1 MFKQTYSISS
11 PAFKAGFV
19 AVTGIIVITAASG
32 PSASAS
38 GPASYSPLIY
48 EASFF
53 ADAAP
58 ATALDMV
65 RRVPGFRIEEG
76 EDLRGFSGAVGNV
89 LVNGARPA
97 SKMEPLS
104 ALLARIPARRVTRLE
119 LIRGGGAG
127 IDMQGQTAV
136 LNVVLST
143 DAETSEAVQAEIYA
157 FEQGPFLWGGQYE
170 RRENRIDEEWS
181 FQIGRGIFS
190 TDGTG
195 PGQLVRL
202 APDGSELLREQVDN
216 KFDAHTW
223 ASSAAWER
231 RFGDNR
237 IELTGSG
244 TLTDYRDQLLYASA
258 ADSRQFDFFMELVD
272 LDAALVWQ
280 RPLSPSLDLEV
291 RLLQNY
297 GEGELQSD
305 GRLTSGTQSFITSR
319 KTGESIVRASLT
331 RQVSPRLNFE
341 TGGEFAFNWLDAEQ
355 QFSVDGAAVALPQA
369 TTQVDELRGELFG
382 TAQSQLQSNLRLE
395 AGLRLE
401 QSVISQTGDG
411 SARRSFFYP
420 KPRLALTWDA
430 APEQQVRIRIE
441 REIGQLSFLD
451 FAASSNLANDQVL
464 GGNIDL
470 RPVQRWIAE
479 AGYEYRFAGDGII
492 GLTLRHDEIE
502 DVVDLVPLES
512 GLTATGNL
520 GSGTLDRIAVDLRF
534 PLRRLGLLRGRL
546 IANGRYDWLNVR
558 DPVTGEGRG
567 VSFQVPRTATLRF
580 ENEVPK
586 HRLNWGIE
594 YMPYS
599 RSPTFDPE
607 QTRYYRIR
615 DQFSVFAERRM
626 TESINLRIEANIW
639 DDLEIPRTVF
649 AERTPERP
657 ALFTEQQSFDPRNR
671 VQVRLRRTF

>member
-1 MFKQTYSISS
+1 MFEQTYSFSL
-11 PAFKAGFV
+11 AGFKAGLV
-19 AVTGIIVITAASG
+19 AVTGVIVITAAPG
-32 PSASAS
+32 LSASAS
-38 GPASYSPLIY
+38 EPTSYSPLIY
-48 EASFF
+48 QASFF
-53 ADAAP
+53 ADATP

-97 SKMEPLS
+97 SKIEPLS
-104 ALLARIPARRVTRLE
+104 TLLARIPARRVIRLE

-136 LNVVLST
+136 LNVVLSN
-143 DAETSEAVQAEIYA
+143 DAETSEAAQVEIYA
-157 FEQGPFLWGGQYE
+157 FEDSPFLWGGQYE
-170 RRENRIDEEWS
+170 RREKQIDQEWS

-244 TLTDYRDQLLYASA
+244 TLTDYRDQLLYAGA

-280 RPLSPSLDLEV
+280 RPLTTSLDLEV

-297 GEGELQSD
+297 GQGDLQSD
-305 GRLTSGTQSFITSR
+305 GRLTSGTQSFITRR
-319 KTGESIVRASLT
+319 KTGESIARASLT
-331 RQVSPRLNFE
+331 RHVSPRLNFE

-355 QFSVDGAAVALPQA
+355 QFSVDGAAVVLPQA

-382 TAQSQLQSNLRLE
+382 TAQWQPQSNLRLE

-420 KPRLALTWDA
+420 KPHFALTWDA
-430 APEQQVRIRIE
+430 APDQQVRLRIE

-479 AGYEYRFAGDGII
+479 AGYEYRFASDGFI

-502 DVVDLVPLES
+502 DVVDLVPLEG

-520 GSGTLDRIAVDLRF
+520 GSGTLDRIAVDLRM
-534 PLRRLGLLRGRL
+534 PLRWLGLLRGRL
-546 IANGRYDWLNVR
+546 IANGVYDWLSVR
-558 DPVTGEGRG
+558 DPVTGEARG

-586 HRLNWGIE
+586 RRLNWGIE

-599 RSPTFDPE
+599 RSPTFDPD

-649 AERTPERP
+649 AERTTERP
-657 ALFTEQQSFDPRNR
+657 VMFTEQQSFDPRNR
-671 VQVRLRRTF
+671 VEIRIRRTF

>member
-1 MFKQTYSISS
+1 M
-11 PAFKAGFV
+11 AF
-19 AVTGIIVITAASG
+19 TAAPG
-32 PSASAS
+32 LAASAS
-38 GPASYSPLIY
+38 EPAGVSPLVY

-53 ADAAP
+53 ADASP

-89 LVNGARPA
+89 LINGARPA
-97 SKMEPLS
+97 SKIEPLS
-104 ALLARIPARRVTRLE
+104 TLLARIPARRVIRLE

-127 IDMQGQTAV
+127 IDMQGRTAV
-136 LNVVLST
+136 LNVILST
-143 DAETSEAVQAEIYA
+143 EAETSQAVQAEVHA

-170 RRENRIDEEWS
+170 RRESRLDQEWS
-181 FQIGRGIFS
+181 VQVGRGIYA

-195 PGQLVRL
+195 PGELVRF
-202 APDGSELLREQVDN
+202 APDGTEQLREQVDN
-216 KFDAHTW
+216 SFDAHTW
-223 ASSAAWER
+223 NASAAWER

-244 TLTDYRDQLLYASA
+244 TLTDYRDRLLYTGPAE
-258 ADSRQFDFFMELVD
+258 SRQFDFFMELAD
-272 LDAALVWQ
+272 FDAALVWQ
-280 RPLSPSLDLEV
+280 RPLSPTLDLEV

-305 GRLTSGTQSFITSR
+305 GRLTTGTQSFITRR
-319 KTGESIVRASLT
+319 KTGESIARASLT
-331 RQVSPRLNFE
+331 RRASARLSVE
-341 TGGEFAFNWLDAEQ
+341 TGGELTFNWLDARQ
-355 QFSVDGAAVALPQA
+355 QFSVDGAAIALPQA

-382 TAQSQLQSNLRLE
+382 TAQWQLQSNMRLE

-430 APEQQVRIRIE
+430 APDQQVRLRIE

-479 AGYEYRFAGDGII
+479 AGYEYRFAGDGVL
-492 GLTLRHDEIE
+492 GLTLRHDEIK
-502 DVVDLVPLES
+502 DVIDLVPLMG

-520 GSGTLDRIAVDLRF
+520 GPGTLDRIAVDLRL
-534 PLRRLGLLRGRL
+534 PLRRLGLERGRL
-546 IANGRYDWLNVR
+546 IANWRYDWLAVR
-558 DPVTGEGRG
+558 DPVTGEERG

-580 ENEVPK
+580 ENEVPA
-586 HRLNWGIE
+586 HRLNWGID
-594 YMPYS
+594 YVPYS
-599 RSPTFDPE
+599 RSPTFDPD

-615 DQFSVFAERRM
+615 NQVSVFAERRM
-626 TESINLRIEANIW
+626 TESISLRIEANVW

-649 AERTPERP
+649 AERTPQRP
-657 ALFTEQQSFDPRNR
+657 VLFSEEQSFDPRNR
-671 VQVRLRRTF
+671 LQIRIRRAF